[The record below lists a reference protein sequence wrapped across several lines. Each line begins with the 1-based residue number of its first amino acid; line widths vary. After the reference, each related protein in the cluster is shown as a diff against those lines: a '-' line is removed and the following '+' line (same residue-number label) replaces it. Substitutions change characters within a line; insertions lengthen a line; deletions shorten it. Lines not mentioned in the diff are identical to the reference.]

1 MDIMTT
7 KLRIC
12 IVLTATQTIKNNIRQ
27 FQKDLKKILLGLVGI
42 SSTIFV

>member
-7 KLRIC
+7 KLRIY
-12 IVLTATQTIKNNIRQ
+12 IVLTATQIIKNNIRQ
-27 FQKDLKKILLGLVGI
+27 FQKDFKKILMGLVGI